1 MNKIAFVFPG
11 QGSQKVGMGKD
22 LIENYPEA
30 EILFNRAN
38 KALKEKRVDI
48 SKICFEGPEEE
59 LKNTVNAQPAILT
72 ISIILYK
79 LLRKNKIKPSIV
91 AGHSLG
97 EYSAL
102 AASSVIKFED
112 AVKLVR
118 KRGEYMQ
125 SATPAGTGSM
135 LAVIGLEKDEISKM
149 CEKINDIGK
158 IEIANHNSPTQIV
171 VSGEIKPLDK
181 LSELAKE
188 RGARKAIPL
197 KVSAPFHSS
206 LMKLAQDNLA
216 RYLERVEI
224 HNPQI
229 PIICNVSA
237 NYVRNKE
244 EVRLVL
250 IKQMFQM
257 THPVKWVDS
266 IKKMNS
272 EGINCFIEVGPGKVL
287 RGLIKQ
293 IIPESKVFNVFDSNS
308 LKNVVEKIK
317 EVL

>member
-11 QGSQKVGMGKD
+11 QGSQKIGMGKD
-22 LIENYPEA
+22 LIENYTEA
-30 EILFNRAN
+30 NILFNRAN
-38 KALKEKRVDI
+38 KALKEEGVDI
-48 SKICFEGPEEE
+48 GKICFDGPEEE

-72 ISIILYK
+72 ISTILYR

-102 AASSVIKFED
+102 VASSAIKFED

-135 LAVIGLEKDEISKM
+135 LAIIGLDKDEINKM
-149 CEKINDIGK
+149 CEKIKDIGK
-158 IEIANHNSPTQIV
+158 VVIANHNSPTQIV
-171 VSGEIKPLDK
+171 VSGEIKALEK
-181 LSELAKE
+181 LSIMAKE
-188 RGARKAIPL
+188 KGARMVIPL

-206 LMKLAQDNLA
+206 FMETAKENLA
-216 RYLERVEI
+216 RYLEKVKI
-224 HNPQI
+224 DNPKI
-229 PIICNVSA
+229 PINCNVSA
-237 NYVRNKE
+237 DYMHDKE
-244 EVRLVL
+244 EVRSSL
-250 IKQMFQM
+250 IKQM
-257 THPVKWVDS
+257 THPIKWVDS
-266 IKKMNS
+266 ITKMHS

-287 RGLIKQ
+287 KGLIKQ
-293 IIPESKVFNVFDSNS
+293 IIPESNVFNVFDSNS
-308 LKNVVEKIK
+308 LQNVVEKMM

>member
-11 QGSQKVGMGKD
+11 QGSQKIGMGKD

-30 EILFNRAN
+30 KILLNRAN
-38 KALKEKRVDI
+38 EALKEERVDI
-48 SKICFEGPEEE
+48 GKICFEGPEEE
-59 LKNTVNAQPAILT
+59 LKNTINAQPAILT
-72 ISIILYK
+72 ISTILYK

-102 AASSVIKFED
+102 VASSAIKFED

-125 SATPAGTGSM
+125 SATPTVTGSM
-135 LAVIGLEKDEISKM
+135 LAIIGLETDEISKM
-149 CEKINDIGK
+149 CEKINDIG
-158 IEIANHNSPTQIV
+158 IVEIANHNSPTQIV
-171 VSGEIKPLDK
+171 VSGEINALEK
-181 LSELAKE
+181 LSVMAKE
-188 RGARKAIPL
+188 KGARMVIPL

-206 LMKLAQDNLA
+206 LMKTAKVNLA
-216 RYLERVEI
+216 RYLEKVKI
-224 HNPQI
+224 NNPKI
-229 PIICNVSA
+229 PISCNVSA
-237 NYVRNKE
+237 GFINNKE
-244 EVRLVL
+244 EVKSAL
-250 IKQMFQM
+250 IKQM

-266 IKKMNS
+266 VTKMNF

-287 RGLIKQ
+287 KGLIKQ
-293 IIPESKVFNVFDSNS
+293 IIPESKVYNVFDSNS
-308 LKNVVEKIK
+308 LQNVVEKMK

>member
-11 QGSQKVGMGKD
+11 QGSQKIGMGKD

-30 EILFNRAN
+30 NILFNIAN
-38 KALKEKRVDI
+38 KALKEEGVDI

-72 ISIILYK
+72 ISTILYK

-102 AASSVIKFED
+102 VASSAIKFED

-125 SATPAGTGSM
+125 SATSAGTGSM
-135 LAVIGLEKDEISKM
+135 LAIIGLEKDEISKM
-149 CEKINDIGK
+149 CEKIKDIG
-158 IEIANHNSPTQIV
+158 IVEIANHNSPTQIV
-171 VSGEIKPLDK
+171 VSGENKALEK
-181 LSELAKE
+181 LSIMAKE
-188 RGARKAIPL
+188 KRARMVIPL

-206 LMKLAQDNLA
+206 FMETAKENLA
-216 RYLERVEI
+216 RYLEKVKI
-224 HNPQI
+224 DNPKI
-229 PIICNVSA
+229 PIRCNVSA
-237 NYVRNKE
+237 DYMHNKE
-244 EVRLVL
+244 EVRSAL
-250 IKQMFQM
+250 IKQM

-266 IKKMNS
+266 ITKMYS
-272 EGINCFIEVGPGKVL
+272 EGINYFIEVGPGKVL
-287 RGLIKQ
+287 KGLIKQ
-293 IIPESKVFNVFDSNS
+293 IIPEANVFNVFDSNS
-308 LKNVVEKIK
+308 LQNVVEKME

>member
-11 QGSQKVGMGKD
+11 QGSQKIGMGKD
-22 LIENYPEA
+22 LMENYPEA
-30 EILFNRAN
+30 KILLNRAN
-38 KALKEKRVDI
+38 EALKEERVDI
-48 SKICFEGPEEE
+48 GKICFEGPEEE

-72 ISIILYK
+72 ISTILYK
-79 LLRKNKIKPSIV
+79 LLRKNKIKPSVV

-102 AASSVIKFED
+102 VASSAIKFED

-135 LAVIGLEKDEISKM
+135 LAIIGLEKDEISKM
-149 CEKINDIGK
+149 CKKISDIGMV
-158 IEIANHNSPTQIV
+158 EIANHNSPTQIV
-171 VSGEIKPLDK
+171 VSGEIKALEK
-181 LSELAKE
+181 LSVMAKE
-188 RGARKAIPL
+188 KGARRVIPL

-206 LMKLAQDNLA
+206 FMEMAKENLA
-216 RYLERVEI
+216 RYLGKVKI
-224 HNPQI
+224 NNPKI
-229 PIICNVSA
+229 PVSCNVSA
-237 NYVRNKE
+237 GYINNKE
-244 EVRLVL
+244 EVRSAL
-250 IKQMFQM
+250 IKQM

-266 IKKMNS
+266 IIKMNS

-287 RGLIKQ
+287 KGLIKQ
-293 IIPESKVFNVFDSNS
+293 IIPEAKIFNVFDSNS
-308 LKNVVEKIK
+308 LKNVVEKMG

>member
-11 QGSQKVGMGKD
+11 QGSQKIGMGKD

-30 EILFNRAN
+30 NILFNIAN
-38 KALKEKRVDI
+38 KALKEEGVDI
-48 SKICFEGPEEE
+48 SKVCFEGPEEE

-72 ISIILYK
+72 ISTILCK

-102 AASSVIKFED
+102 VASSAIKFED

-135 LAVIGLEKDEISKM
+135 LAIIGLEKDEISKM
-149 CEKINDIGK
+149 FEKIKYIG
-158 IEIANHNSPTQIV
+158 IVEIANYNSPTQIV
-171 VSGEIKPLDK
+171 VSGEIKALEK
-181 LSELAKE
+181 LSIMAKE
-188 RGARKAIPL
+188 KGARMVIPL

-206 LMKLAQDNLA
+206 LMATAKENLA
-216 RYLERVEI
+216 RYLEKVKI
-224 HNPQI
+224 DNPKI
-229 PIICNVSA
+229 PILCNVSA
-237 NYVRNKE
+237 DYMHNKE
-244 EVRLVL
+244 EIRSAL
-250 IKQMFQM
+250 IEQMN
-257 THPVKWVDS
+257 HPVLWVDS
-266 IKKMNS
+266 ITKMYS
-272 EGINCFIEVGPGKVL
+272 EGINYFIEVGPGKVL
-287 RGLIKQ
+287 KGLIKQ
-293 IIPESKVFNVFDSNS
+293 IIPESNVFTVFDSNS
-308 LKNVVEKIK
+308 LQNVVEKME

>member
-11 QGSQKVGMGKD
+11 QGSQKIGMGKD

-30 EILFNRAN
+30 NILFDRAN
-38 KALKEKRVDI
+38 KALKKERVDI
-48 SKICFEGPEEE
+48 GKVCFEGPEEE

-72 ISIILYK
+72 ISTILCK

-102 AASSVIKFED
+102 VASSAIKFED

-125 SATPAGTGSM
+125 SATYAETGSM
-135 LAVIGLEKDEISKM
+135 LAIIGLEQDEISKI
-149 CEKINDIGK
+149 CEEINDIG
-158 IEIANHNSPTQIV
+158 IVEISNHNSPTQIV
-171 VSGEIKPLDK
+171 VSGEFKALEK
-181 LSELAKE
+181 LTIMAKE
-188 RGARKAIPL
+188 KGARRVIPL

-206 LMKLAQDNLA
+206 FMEIAKENLE
-216 RYLERVEI
+216 RYLEKVKI
-224 HNPQI
+224 NNPKI
-229 PIICNVSA
+229 PISCNVSA
-237 NYVRNKE
+237 GYINNKE
-244 EVRLVL
+244 DVRSAL
-250 IKQMFQM
+250 IKQM

-272 EGINCFIEVGPGKVL
+272 EGINYFIEVGPGKVL
-287 RGLIKQ
+287 KGLIKQ
-293 IIPESKVFNVFDSNS
+293 IIPEAKVFNVFDSNY
-308 LKNVVEKIK
+308 LQNVVKKME

>member
-11 QGSQKVGMGKD
+11 QGSQKIGMGKD
-22 LIENYPEA
+22 LVENYPEA
-30 EILFNRAN
+30 KILLNRAN
-38 KALKEKRVDI
+38 EALKEERVDI
-48 SKICFEGPEEE
+48 GKICFEGPEEE

-72 ISIILYK
+72 ISTILYK
-79 LLRKNKIKPSIV
+79 LLRKNKIKPSVV

-102 AASSVIKFED
+102 VASSAIKFED

-135 LAVIGLEKDEISKM
+135 LAIIGLEKDEISKM
-149 CEKINDIGK
+149 CEKINDIG
-158 IEIANHNSPTQIV
+158 IVEIANHNSPTQIV
-171 VSGEIKPLDK
+171 VSGEIKALKK
-181 LSELAKE
+181 LSVMAKE
-188 RGARKAIPL
+188 KGARRVIPL

-206 LMKLAQDNLA
+206 FMETAKENLA
-216 RYLERVEI
+216 RYLEKVKI
-224 HNPQI
+224 NNPKI
-229 PIICNVSA
+229 PISCNVSA

-244 EVRLVL
+244 EVRSAL
-250 IKQMFQM
+250 IKQM
-257 THPVKWVDS
+257 THPVKWVDT
-266 IKKMNS
+266 ITKMNS
-272 EGINCFIEVGPGKVL
+272 EGINYFIEIGPGKVL
-287 RGLIKQ
+287 KGLIKQ

-308 LKNVVEKIK
+308 LQNVVEKMR